1 MQDVE
6 SNANAL
12 KGVSN
17 QLLVDLDIDPDDIA
31 DGERWKMPATIDDPI
46 ILDEISSALQTLGY
60 ANQAR

>member
-1 MQDVE
+1 MR
-6 SNANAL
+6 N
-12 KGVSN
+12 
-17 QLLVDLDIDPDDIA
+17 IA